1 LFFAVRL
8 AAEFEL
14 SGPPRSVQSEEFA
27 QGFTHQSS
35 SRRTQDYESQEE
47 VGSDGF
53 EIENAEDI
61 YTSPEWQGEESL
73 S

>member
-1 LFFAVRL
+1 LLSNL
-8 AAEFEL
+8 AAAFEL
-14 SGPPRSVQSEEFA
+14 SGPSGGIPSEASA
-27 QGFTHQSS
+27 QGVSHQIP

-61 YTSPEWQGEESL
+61 YTSPEWQGENSL